1 MLVSQGKNLKM
12 PRRVT
17 PIQIFVLCL
26 VILSPYL
33 HQSLPSWFFHSGFGN
48 KCLSTFI
55 FSCVSHASTQFIL
68 LNFITP
74 VIQSFNPALE
84 ESRPKRGSYTFV
96 RVKLHQWNRQISC
109 TCWKRP
115 PEVSVHKHCGNS
127 WCLVTYSNLFSYEDS
142 RTHRIWNWWPWTNRW
157 GTYPNR
163 ILLWLIVPPKYKSS
177 NRKLHVRT

>member
-12 PRRVT
+12 PRHVT
-17 PIQIFVLCL
+17 HIQIYVLCL
-26 VILSPYL
+26 VILSSYL

-68 LNFITP
+68 LNFIIP

-84 ESRPKRGSYTFV
+84 ESRPKRGSYTLWEWSFINETGRSHV
-96 RVKLHQWNRQISC
+96 HVEKGLQKFLYINIVGTPDALSLTP
-109 TCWKRP
+109 TCSAMKTP
-115 PEVSVHKHCGNS
+115 Q
-127 WCLVTYSNLFSYEDS
+127 
-142 RTHRIWNWWPWTNRW
+142 HRIWNWWPWTNRW